1 MGPAVIADIWFV
13 HERGLAVGMFTSFL
27 SIGVAFGLF
36 LAGQITQY
44 LGWRYIY
51 WVFGAMIGAM
61 TVLII
66 LTFPETTYQRP
77 ALAPVTKGY
86 RADID
91 HSKRHGFVR
100 KMVLFSGT
108 HTNES
113 FWQLFVRPF
122 IVIAY
127 PAVLW
132 ATMVTAVTVGFLI
145 AVTTN
150 VAIAYGEAYHF
161 GPSKVGLCF
170 LAGIIGSVIAI
181 IFGGTVIDISSQR
194 MAKRNGGLREPEM
207 RLPAIALVCITAPLA
222 LLLYGAGI
230 QHGLSWVMPTFG
242 LGLINFSIVAGGNVA
257 IVYAIDCY
265 KPITMEVTTAIL
277 GYKSV
282 VGFILSFYTNQWV
295 QGQGYQNAY
304 GEMAGISAFFLV
316 MFVPLAI
323 WGKRIRQNSLE
334 WRSTRIIRWNQDR
347 DDLVLEE

>member
-1 MGPAVIADIWFV
+1 
-13 HERGLAVGMFTSFL
+13 MFTSSL

-36 LAGQITQY
+36 LAGQLTQY

-51 WVFGAMIGAM
+51 WVFGAMMGAS

-66 LTFPETTYQRP
+66 LTFPETTFHRP
-77 ALAPVTKGY
+77 ALAPVYKGY
-86 RADID
+86 RAKID
-91 HSKRHGFVR
+91 HSKRHGFVK
-100 KMVLFSGT
+100 KMSLYSGT
-108 HTNES
+108 HTKEP
-113 FWQLFVRPF
+113 FWQLLLRPF
-122 IVIAY
+122 VIVAY

-145 AVTTN
+145 AVSTN
-150 VAIAYGEAYHF
+150 VAIAFGEAYHY
-161 GPSKVGLCF
+161 GPAQVGLCF
-170 LAGIIGSVIAI
+170 LAGVIGSIVAI
-181 IFGGTVIDISSQR
+181 IFGGAVIDQMSSS

-207 RLPAIALVCITAPLA
+207 RLPAMALVVITAPLA

-230 QHGLSWVMPTFG
+230 QHHLSWIVPTIG
-242 LGLINFSIVAGGNVA
+242 LGLINFSIVTGGNVA

-265 KPITMEVTTAIL
+265 KPVTNEVTTAIL

-295 QGQGYQNAY
+295 EGQGYQHAF

-316 MFVPLAI
+316 MFVPLYI
-323 WGKRIRQNSLE
+323 WGKRIRQSSLG
-334 WRSTRIIRWNQDR
+334 WRSTRLIRWDQDR